1 MLIVGELIN
10 TSRKPIREAVEAKDA
25 AYIQQIAKEQA
36 EAGADYL
43 DINCGT
49 WVYDEE
55 EIMVWLVNTVK
66 EVVQLPLCID
76 SPNPKALAK
85 GLEIAGDGQSMVNS
99 ISAEKGRFEQVLPLV
114 QKYKTKVVAL
124 CMDDAGIPET
134 AEVRLQIA
142 DKLVGDLLAAGIP
155 QDDIYLDPLIKPLGV
170 NNQYGIEVLENV
182 MAIHQ
187 KYPQIH
193 FVCGLSNI
201 SFGLPERKLLN
212 KAFMVMNVAVGMDA
226 FILDPLDQ
234 SMMSMYGAARAL
246 IGQDDYCMKYITGVR
261 SGKIKA

>member
-1 MLIVGELIN
+1 MLVVGELIN
-10 TSRKPIREAVEAKDA
+10 TSRKHIKEAVEAKNA
-25 AYIQQIAKEQA
+25 AYIQKIAMEQV

-49 WVYDEE
+49 RLYDEE
-55 EIMVWLVNTVK
+55 ETMAWLVNTVR

-76 SPNPKALAK
+76 SPNPKALAV
-85 GLEIAGDGQSMVNS
+85 GLELASDGQAMVNS
-99 ISAEKGRFEQVLPLV
+99 ISAEKERFEQVLPLV

-124 CMDDAGIPET
+124 CMDDEGIPET
-134 AEVRLQIA
+134 AKDRLRVA
-142 DKLVGDLLAAGIP
+142 DKLVGDLVAEGIL

-170 NNQYGIEVLENV
+170 NNQFGLEVLDSV
-182 MAIHQ
+182 RSIHL

-212 KAFMVMNVAVGMDA
+212 RAFMVMNIAVGMDA
-226 FILDPLDQ
+226 FILDPMDQ
-234 SMMSMYGAARAL
+234 TIMSLFGAARAL
-246 IGQDDYCMKYITGVR
+246 AGQDEYCMGYISGVR
-261 SGKIKA
+261 AGRIKA